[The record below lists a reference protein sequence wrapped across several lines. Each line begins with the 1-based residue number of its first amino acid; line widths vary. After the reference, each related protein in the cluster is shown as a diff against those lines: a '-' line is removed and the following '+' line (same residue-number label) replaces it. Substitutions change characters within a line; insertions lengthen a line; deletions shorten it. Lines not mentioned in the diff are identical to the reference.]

1 MLIETQNF
9 DSVISFSQSL
19 SQWSVLIVGAT
30 SAVLLGDSHLSPPR
44 VPLRLIYFLFV
55 PAWFFLLLSTWM
67 GVKVQRNFLALKL
80 LSKADVEG
88 VKIELNQHLNCQ
100 LSLMQI
106 GLFFVAVWLVAY
118 LFWWVLE
125 REDAANGR
133 VTNEKSA

>member
-1 MLIETQNF
+1 
-9 DSVISFSQSL
+9 
-19 SQWSVLIVGAT
+19 
-30 SAVLLGDSHLSPPR
+30 
-44 VPLRLIYFLFV
+44 
-55 PAWFFLLLSTWM
+55 M